1 MAFAPLG
8 RDRYFGSIT
17 QGDALGYV
25 LNAPLGR
32 YRVSTAQPPS
42 DVLSLLDINPLKGVY
57 VIEGDIISP
66 QFH

>member
-1 MAFAPLG
+1 MGMIKRVEVPSAANKH
-8 RDRYFGSIT
+8 I
-17 QGDALGYV
+17 ALGYV

-32 YRVSTAQPPS
+32 YWVSTVQPPS